1 MRLLV
6 TGANGFLGSHIVD
19 AALKHLPTADIIAL
33 CRYNSAGTTGWCPR
47 HSRVKIVRG
56 DIRDSAHIVSL
67 APTHTINAAAL
78 VSVPDSHDRPG
89 AHWEVNADAVAGMVT
104 ALRGT
109 RFVQI
114 STSEVF
120 DGNSA
125 PYRDRDRVK
134 PITPY
139 GGAKAAAEQI
149 VTASGQTVCRI
160 FNMFGPRQFPRAVIP
175 LMIRQALDIREGK
188 RERAELYGPV
198 GSRAFLYAPWVA
210 EQLVTKVLQDT
221 RPLVQI
227 ASNEVIELKWL
238 WGVIAD
244 LCKIDPKLIDWVDP
258 PANANPVAQLF
269 GTSSKGYYTR
279 RFNPSEVMRTVKWHL
294 LNRDYC
300 SVGAYQ

>member
-1 MRLLV
+1 MRLLA

-19 AALKHLPTADIIAL
+19 AAIKHLPHAEIIAL
-33 CRYNSAGTTGWCPR
+33 CRYNSAGTIGWCPR

-56 DIRDSAHIVSL
+56 DIRDSDHIASL
-67 APTHTINAAAL
+67 GATHIINAAAL

-89 AHWEVNADAVAGMVT
+89 AHWETNSDAVANMLIAT
-104 ALRGT
+104 RGT
-109 RFVQI
+109 RFIQI

-120 DGNSA
+120 DGKEA

-149 VTASGQTVCRI
+149 VTASGGTVARI

-175 LMIRQALDIREGK
+175 LMIRQCLEIRENK

-210 EQLVTKVLQDT
+210 EMLVRKVLTDT
-221 RPLVQI
+221 RPVVQI

-238 WGVIAD
+238 WGVVAD
-244 LCKIDPKLIDWVDP
+244 LCHVDPTLIDWTPP

-269 GTSSKGYYTR
+269 GTSSKGYDTR
-279 RFNPSEVMRTVKWHL
+279 KFNKAELMKTIKWHTT
-294 LNRDYC
+294 NRDYC
-300 SVGAYQ
+300 SGHPYQ